1 VDAELDAFK
10 TQIDLR
16 LYAAAQGYQLDPR
29 ESWRGSAVMRL
40 GGRGGDKII
49 IKRNSNGH
57 YVFFSV
63 RDDADNGTIIDFIQ
77 KRQHLS
83 LGGVRQALRPWIGRP
98 PSPALPL
105 FPAMEKVGKD
115 RRQVERAFAAMD
127 PDAERPYLTVTRGLP
142 SGLTQVPRF
151 RECARLDA
159 HGNVMFPHFD
169 EHGLCG
175 FELKNRD
182 FTGFA
187 AGGDKGLW
195 VSNESPRDRR
205 LVFCESAI
213 ECLSHATLFPD
224 LATRYAS
231 IGGKPNPRQP
241 ALITTAVTKMPASS
255 AIVAAMNADP
265 DGRALVEIVRVAF
278 DRAALASRSFT
289 VQEPTAH
296 NDWND
301 ALRSARHGMSDIPSP
316 LVADI

>member
-1 VDAELDAFK
+1 MFRRDENGVVDAELDAFK

-77 KRQHLS
+77 KRQRLS

-105 FPAMEKVGKD
+105 FPALEKVGKD

-127 PDAERPYLTVTRGLP
+127 PDAECPYLTVTRGLP

-159 HGNVMFPHFD
+159 HGNVVFPHFD
-169 EHGLCG
+169 AHGLCG

-213 ECLSHATLFPD
+213 ECLSHAMLFPD
-224 LATRYAS
+224 PATRYAS
-231 IGGKPNPRQP
+231 IGGTPNPRQP
-241 ALITTAVTKMPASS
+241 ALITTAVTRMPTSS
-255 AIVAAMNADP
+255 AAW
-265 DGRALVEIVRVAF
+265 RR
-278 DRAALASRSFT
+278 
-289 VQEPTAH
+289 
-296 NDWND
+296 
-301 ALRSARHGMSDIPSP
+301 
-316 LVADI
+316 

>member
-1 VDAELDAFK
+1 VDSELDTFK

-29 ESWRGSAVMRL
+29 DSWRGSAVMRL
-40 GGRGGDKII
+40 GGPGGDKII

-63 RDDADNGTIIDFIQ
+63 RDDADNGTIVDFIQ
-77 KRQHLS
+77 KRQRLS
-83 LGGVRQALRPWIGRP
+83 LGGVRKELRPWIGRP

-105 FPAMEKVGKD
+105 FPAMEKIGKD
-115 RRQVERAFAAMD
+115 RRRVELEFAAMD
-127 PDAERPYLTVTRGLP
+127 PDVESPYLTVTRGLP
-142 SGLTQVPRF
+142 KGLTLVPRF
-151 RECARLDA
+151 RGCARLDVK
-159 HGNVMFPHFD
+159 GNVAFPHFD
-169 EHGLCG
+169 EHGLSG

-187 AGGDKGLW
+187 AGGEKGLW
-195 VSNESPRDRR
+195 LSNEGPRDLR

-224 LATRYAS
+224 PTTRYAS

-241 ALITTAVTKMPASS
+241 VLITAAVTRMPASS
-255 AIVAAMNADP
+255 EVVAAMNADT
-265 DGRALVEIVRVAF
+265 DGRALAEVVRFAF
-278 DRAALASRSFT
+278 EQAALPLTSFT
-289 VQEPTAH
+289 VQEPIAH

-301 ALRSARHGMSDIPSP
+301 QLRASGMTGLPSP
-316 LVADI
+316 LVSQI